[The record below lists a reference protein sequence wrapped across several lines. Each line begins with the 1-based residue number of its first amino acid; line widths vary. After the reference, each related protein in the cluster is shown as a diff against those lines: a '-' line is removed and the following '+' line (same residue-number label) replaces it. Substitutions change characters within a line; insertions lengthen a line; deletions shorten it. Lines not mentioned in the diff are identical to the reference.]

1 MEEYPLKNSY
11 RSNALLFS
19 VVAMVICL
27 LVLDAFLF
35 ADNALYFWIT
45 FPPLVLVSGLTIG
58 KLIQI
63 RHSEYRYFDKLT
75 ESVKS
80 ANRMAL
86 RSFPLPVAIVD
97 QKRRIIWRNELFTE
111 AFFPTGEEHDS
122 LYEITDQSIE
132 MFESS
137 TGAPIEYNGSYYR
150 VYGRSPQPHEG
161 EIISEENGIPEA
173 KAGDNLTILFFK
185 DITELRQLQTE
196 HNMSRPVVILAMIDN
211 YEDFFKGSRESEKT
225 EVSIKIDRLFEEY
238 FDKSKSIL
246 KKLSSDKFMI
256 IMEERYVAEM
266 YAQNVPILAKAHEIT
281 IKDRTP
287 VTLTL
292 GVGRTAKNLAE
303 SESYARQAL
312 EWALNKGGDQAA
324 FKTETGFDQRGGIIQ
339 NPRISSKVKTR
350 IIAERIKELIL
361 ASDAV
366 YVMGHSWGDYDSV
379 GSAIGLA
386 AASRKLGIPAYAVV
400 STESNSSGKL
410 ISRFENYKTPIVID
424 PSIAK
429 TTFTDKSLLIIV
441 DTHLIKRLDDQDLFD
456 MGNLTKR
463 IVVIDHHRRGLGCI
477 QEPIV
482 EWLEVNASSASELVT
497 EMIQYFGLDEVLS
510 PSEANALLAGIM
522 LDTKDF
528 VLRTSPSA
536 FEAAAYLRKSGAD
549 PIEVRPLF
557 ATSISQKIK
566 RSEITAKAVLYRGC
580 AISVVDEP
588 FDDIR
593 VVCSQAADEMMS
605 IEGASA
611 SITVYPIK
619 SQDKEGWSF
628 SARSYG
634 KFNVETI
641 MENLG
646 VNKEDGGGHLSMAG
660 AQLYGITK
668 DEAVARLHAAIDAY
682 HDNNAQKSDI

>member
-1 MEEYPLKNSY
+1 MKNNY
-11 RSNALLFS
+11 RSTALLFS

-35 ADNALYFWIT
+35 ADNPLYFWIS

-58 KLIQI
+58 KMIQI
-63 RHSEYRYFDKLT
+63 RNSEYRYFATLS
-75 ESVKS
+75 ESINS

-86 RSFPLPVAIVD
+86 RSFPLPVAIVND
-97 QKRRIIWRNELFTE
+97 DRRIIWRNELFTE
-111 AFFPTGEEHDS
+111 AFFPTGEEHASID
-122 LYEITDQSIE
+122 EITQQPLD
-132 MFESS
+132 MFAAG
-137 TGAPIEYNGSYYR
+137 TGFVIEYNGSYYR
-150 VYGRSPQPHEG
+150 VYARAPQPHEN
-161 EIISEENGIPEA
+161 EIISEESGIPEA
-173 KAGDNLTILFFK
+173 KDGDNLTILFFR
-185 DITELRQLQTE
+185 DITDFRQLQTE
-196 HNMSRPVVILAMIDN
+196 HNLSRPVVILAMIDN
-211 YEDFFKGSRESEKT
+211 YEDFFKGGRESEKT
-225 EVSIKIDRLFEEY
+225 EVTIKIDRLFEEY

-246 KKLSSDKFMI
+246 KKLSPDKFMI

-312 EWALNKGGDQAA
+312 EWALSKGGDQAA
-324 FKTETGFDQRGGIIQ
+324 FKTESGFDQKGGIIQ
-339 NPRISSKVKTR
+339 NDRISSKVKTR

-361 ASDAV
+361 ASDGV
-366 YVMGHSWGDYDSV
+366 FVMGHSWGDFDSV

-400 STESNSSGKL
+400 SAESNNSGKL
-410 ISRFENYKTPIVID
+410 ISRFEKYDEPIVID
-424 PSIAK
+424 PAIARSK
-429 TTFTDKSLLIIV
+429 FTDKSLLIIV
-441 DTHLIKRLDDQDLFD
+441 DTHLIKRLDDQELFN

-477 QEPIV
+477 QEPVV
-482 EWLEVNASSASELVT
+482 EWLDANASSASELVT
-497 EMIQYFGLDEVLS
+497 ELIQYFGIDEVLS
-510 PSEANALLAGIM
+510 PLEANALLAGIT

-528 VLRTSPSA
+528 VMRTGHSA
-536 FEAAAYLRKSGAD
+536 FEAAAYLMKSGAK
-549 PIEVRPLF
+549 PIEVRTMF

-566 RSEITAKAVLYRGC
+566 RSEITSKAALYRGC

-605 IEGASA
+605 IEGAKA

-619 SQDKEGWSF
+619 SQDEDGWSF

-634 KFNVETI
+634 EYNVQVI

-646 VNKEDGGGHLSMAG
+646 TKKEDGGGHLSMAG

-668 DEAVARLHAAIDAY
+668 DEAVARLHAAIDAF

>member
-1 MEEYPLKNSY
+1 MKNSY

-19 VVAMVICL
+19 VVAMVVCL

-35 ADNALYFWIT
+35 ADNALYFWIS

-63 RHSEYRYFDKLT
+63 RNTEYRYFDKLA
-75 ESVKS
+75 ESVNCT
-80 ANRMAL
+80 NRMAL
-86 RSFPLPVAIVD
+86 RSFPMPVVIVNEN
-97 QKRRIIWRNELFTE
+97 RRIIWRNELFSE
-111 AFFPTGEEHDS
+111 AFFPTTEDIDS
-122 LYEITDQSIE
+122 IDEITKQPLD
-132 MFESS
+132 MFAAS
-137 TGAPIEYNGSYYR
+137 TGFVIEYKGSYYR
-150 VYGRSPQPHEG
+150 VYSRTPQPFEN
-161 EIISEENGIPEA
+161 EALSEENGIPAADGE
-173 KAGDNLTILFFK
+173 GLTILFFR
-185 DITELRQLQTE
+185 DITDFRQLQTE
-196 HNMSRPVVILAMIDN
+196 YNMSKPVVILAMIDN

-225 EVSIKIDRLFEEY
+225 EVSIQIDRLFEEY

-266 YAQNVPILAKAHEIT
+266 YAQNVPILAKAHDIT

-287 VTLTL
+287 MTLTL
-292 GVGRTAKNLAE
+292 GVGRTAKTLAE
-303 SESYARQAL
+303 SENYARQAL
-312 EWALNKGGDQAA
+312 EWALSKGGDQAA
-324 FKTETGFDQRGGIIQ
+324 FKTESGFDQKGGIIQ
-339 NPRISSKVKTR
+339 NDRINSKVKTR

-366 YVMGHSWGDYDSV
+366 FVMGHQWGDFDSV

-386 AASRKLGIPAYAVV
+386 AASRKLGIPAFAVV
-400 STESNSSGKL
+400 SPESNASGKL
-410 ISRFENYKTPIVID
+410 ISRFENYPIPIVID
-424 PSIAK
+424 PAAARAK
-429 TTFTDKSLLIIV
+429 FTEKSLLIIV
-441 DTHLIKRLDDQDLFD
+441 DTHLIKRLDDQELFD

-482 EWLEVNASSASELVT
+482 EWLDANASSAAELVT
-497 EMIQYFGLDEVLS
+497 ELIQYFGMDEVLS
-510 PSEANALLAGIM
+510 PMEANALFAGIT

-528 VLRTSPSA
+528 VMRMGHSA
-536 FEAAAYLRKSGAD
+536 FEAAAYLMKSGAK
-549 PIEVRPLF
+549 PIEVRSLF

-566 RSEITAKAVLYRGC
+566 RSEITAKASLYRGC

-588 FDDIR
+588 FEDIR

-605 IEGASA
+605 IEGAKA

-619 SQDKEGWSF
+619 SPDNREGWSF

-634 KFNVETI
+634 EINVQVI

-646 VNKEDGGGHLSMAG
+646 VKREDGGGHLSMAG
-660 AQLYGITK
+660 AQLYDITK
-668 DEAVARLHAAIDAY
+668 EEAVARLHAAIDAF